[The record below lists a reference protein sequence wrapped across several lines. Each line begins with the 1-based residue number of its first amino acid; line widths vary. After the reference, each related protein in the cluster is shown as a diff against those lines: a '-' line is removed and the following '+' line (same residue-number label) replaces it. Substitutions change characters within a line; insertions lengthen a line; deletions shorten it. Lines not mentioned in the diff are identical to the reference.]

1 MTWLRKTVALL
12 LLLAAACSNDRKP
25 SAMLIAF
32 VDENC
37 VKRRFTQIDGQGI
50 TVSTYEADGGLT
62 PVAYFD
68 TLAQANKAYPVA
80 TKSTNCPADLTV
92 TTDDLKS
99 HRPFP
104 FNASDAGSDGGE

>member
-1 MTWLRKTVALL
+1 MTWLRNTMALL
-12 LLLAAACSNDRKP
+12 LLLVAACSNDRKP

-62 PVAYFD
+62 PVASFD
-68 TLAQANKAYPVA
+68 TLAEAKKAYPPA
-80 TKSTNCPADLTV
+80 TKSTQCPSDLTV
-92 TTDDLKS
+92 TVDDLKN

-104 FNASDAGSDGGE
+104 FDTSDAGSDAGH

>member
-12 LLLAAACSNDRKP
+12 LLVAAACSSDRKP
-25 SAMLIAF
+25 SAMLIVF

-68 TLAQANKAYPVA
+68 TLGEANRAYPA
-80 TKSTNCPADLTV
+80 TKSIHCPADLTV
-92 TTDDLKS
+92 TIDDLKS

-104 FNASDAGSDGGE
+104 FNTSDAGSDGGE